1 MVHASAC
8 PSTRPR
14 NAVDDEADNT
24 AMTSWRYLM
33 LGILIAGAVSGGCGD
48 SNPIGPSNQPE
59 VANTRDNFQFQASS
73 LRGTTQTLNYTW
85 ENTGTAANVNQS
97 GQISSGTAR
106 LTLRDASGTE
116 VYNRALTETGTFA
129 TAAGATGNWRIEVRL
144 ENVTGTINFRVQK
157 P

>member
-1 MVHASAC
+1 
-8 PSTRPR
+8 
-14 NAVDDEADNT
+14 
-24 AMTSWRYLM
+24 MTSWRHLM
-33 LGILIAGAVSGGCGD
+33 LGLLIAGAVAGACGD
-48 SNPIGPSNQPE
+48 GNPIGPSNQPE
-59 VANTRDNFQFQASS
+59 IANNRDNFQFQASN

-85 ENTGTAANVNQS
+85 ENTGTTANVNQS

-116 VYNRALTETGTFA
+116 VYNRALTETGTFM

-144 ENVTGTINFRVQK
+144 ENVTGTLNFRVQK